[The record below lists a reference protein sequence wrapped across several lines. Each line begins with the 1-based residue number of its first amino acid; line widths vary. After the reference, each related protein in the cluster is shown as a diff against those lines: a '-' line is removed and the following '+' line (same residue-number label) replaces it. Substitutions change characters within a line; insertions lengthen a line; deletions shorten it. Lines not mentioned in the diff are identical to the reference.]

1 MSNAQILTLISG
13 SGLIALIYWFFF
25 GPRKAEK
32 ATVVSGV
39 QEVHISVSGAYSP
52 SRINVEV
59 GKPVR
64 LIFDRRENEPCSEL
78 VLIPDFQI
86 QKDLPAFRQTVIEF
100 TPDKVGEF
108 RFTCGMGMY
117 QGMLIVQEAGES
129 RTASSKGISSRK
141 STNPPR
147 KQSRSR
153 NTRHIELTIRGMTCA
168 ACVNRVEGALKRVP
182 GVFSCNVNLA
192 TETAS
197 VECSP
202 EISPQHLIAAVD
214 KTGYSAELYKYDE
227 QKEAEERDRAVR
239 SLGVKFWLGIFLTA
253 PLIISTNVPGI
264 PHPPM
269 WLQLLLTTPVMAL
282 TGGTIFVHAAKALRY
297 RAADMNVLIA
307 IGTGAAYLYS
317 IFATFFGR
325 ILEKAGLEPVAYY
338 EVAATIISLT
348 ILGKWLEAKAKSGT
362 NEAIRKLLQLQPKT
376 ARVIREGKEIEVP
389 LAKVQK
395 NEIVI
400 VRPGEKIPVDG
411 VVIEGESAV
420 DESMLTGES
429 IPVDKT
435 VNSKVYAGTL
445 NQQGALQFRATGVG
459 EETAL
464 AQIVQLVRQAQGSRA
479 PIQKLADQVTSIF
492 VPVVLMIAVATFT
505 IWFGIANATFT
516 HAMVYFVA
524 VLIIAC
530 PCALGL
536 ATPTAVTVGV
546 GRAAQF
552 GVLIRDAEALEK
564 LTRVQIVVLDKTG
577 TITRGKPEVTEII
590 TRGISE
596 DEALTLAAALES
608 QSEHPLATAVVNAA
622 KAKKLTIPKASNF
635 RAITGKGIEGQIHSK
650 KIVVGTHQLFD
661 EMGISLDGMAEK
673 ANELAK
679 EGRTSVLLSIDG
691 ETRAVIGIRDTPK
704 EEAKD
709 AIARL
714 KTLVEQI
721 WMITGDNEQTAKAIA
736 KEVGIERVMSQVL
749 PENKAAK
756 VRELQEVETS
766 GNRMRQLVAMV
777 GDGINDAPAL
787 AQADVGIAMA
797 SGTDI
802 AVETADVT
810 LMRSNLHGVPDAILL
825 SRKVMKTIRQNLFF
839 AFIYNTLGIPL
850 AALGFLSPIIASGA
864 MALSSVSVVSNALRL
879 KKFRI

>member
-1 MSNAQILTLISG
+1 MTSTQIITLISG

-32 ATVVSGV
+32 AKVTSGV
-39 QEVHISVSGAYSP
+39 QEVRIVVSGAYSP
-52 SRINVEV
+52 SRISVEV

-64 LIFDRRENEPCSEL
+64 LIFDRQEDDPCSEQ
-78 VLIPDFQI
+78 VLIPEFRI
-86 QKDLPAFRQTVIEF
+86 QKDLPAFRQTSVEF

-117 QGMLIVQEAGES
+117 QGTLIVQESPES
-129 RTASSKGISSRK
+129 RVA
-141 STNPPR
+141 PP
-147 KQSRSR
+147 KETHAAQPQ
-153 NTRHIELTIRGMTCA
+153 NTRRIELAIKGMTCA
-168 ACVNRVEGALKRVP
+168 ACVNRVENALKKVP
-182 GVFSCNVNLA
+182 GVSSCHVNLA
-192 TETAS
+192 TETAI

-202 EISPQHLIAAVD
+202 EVSPQQLIAAVD
-214 KTGYSAELYKYDE
+214 KTGYSAELYKHDE
-227 QKEAEERDRAVR
+227 QEETQERNRAVR
-239 SLGVKFWLGIFLTA
+239 LLGIKFWVGILLTA
-253 PLIISTNVPGI
+253 PLIIGTNVPGI

-269 WLQLLLTTPVMAL
+269 WLQLLLTTPVMAWV
-282 TGGTIFVHAAKALRY
+282 GGTIFVQAAKALRY
-297 RAADMNVLIA
+297 RAADMNTLIA
-307 IGTGAAYLYS
+307 IGTGAAYTYS
-317 IFATFFGR
+317 IFATFFADT
-325 ILEKAGLEPVAYY
+325 LKNAGLEPAGYY
-338 EVAATIISLT
+338 EVAAAIISLT
-348 ILGKWLEAKAKSGT
+348 ILGKWLEARAKSGT
-362 NEAIRKLLQLQPKT
+362 SEAIRKLLQLQPKT
-376 ARVIREGKEIEVP
+376 ARVIREGKEVEIP
-389 LAKVQK
+389 LNKVQK
-395 NEIVI
+395 NDIVI

-429 IPVDKT
+429 IPVDKG
-435 VNSKVYAGTL
+435 VNSKVYGGTL
-445 NQQGALQFRATGVG
+445 NQQGALKIKATGVG

-464 AQIVQLVRQAQGSRA
+464 ARIVQLVRQAQGSRA
-479 PIQKLADQVTSIF
+479 PIQKLADKVTGIF

-505 IWFGIANATFT
+505 IWFGVVNTTFT

-564 LTRVQIVVLDKTG
+564 LTHVQIVVLDKTG
-577 TITRGKPEVTEII
+577 TITRGKPEVTEIVAQ
-590 TRGISE
+590 GISE
-596 DEALTLAAALES
+596 DEALSLAAAVES
-608 QSEHPLATAVVNAA
+608 QSEHPLALAVVNAA
-622 KAKKLTIPKASNF
+622 KAKKLTIPKVSNF
-635 RAITGKGIEGQIHSK
+635 HAITGKGIEGQINGK
-650 KIVVGTHQLFD
+650 KIVVGTHRLFD
-661 EMGISLDGMAEK
+661 ELGISLDGLAEK
-673 ANELAK
+673 ANELAA
-679 EGRTSVLLSIDG
+679 EGRTSVFLSIDG
-691 ETRAVIGIRDTPK
+691 KTQAVLAIRDTPK

-736 KEVGIERVMSQVL
+736 KEVGIELVMSQVL
-749 PENKAAK
+749 PEHKAAK
-756 VRELQEVETS
+756 IQELQAEASSE
-766 GNRMRQLVAMV
+766 NRTRKLVAMV

-787 AQADVGIAMA
+787 AQADVGIAMG

-825 SRKVMKTIRQNLFF
+825 SRRVMKTIKQNLFF
-839 AFIYNTLGIPL
+839 AFVYNTLGIPL
-850 AALGFLSPIIASGA
+850 AAIGFLNPIIASAA

-879 KKFRI
+879 RKYKIKTNP